1 MALSNKAQSIRRHR
15 LGGASRLQQALSL
28 RPRVRKLATRPSSRP
43 KIFFRRGCAARGDSR
58 RSCTFFRG
66 ESRQL
71 VPSPTKLWVQAGSKA
86 CPGSPSRPDADS
98 AARHARCPWRRP
110 PGPSQDRCSSTP
122 RPYPAACT
130 MRSIGGGRRCA
141 NRYPTCAISE
151 TSAIY
156 DASSRKATRGCAL
169 RGRIIVTT
177 AVQAACLHGWHSSRR
192 RRSRRHPAQAGR
204 IWRAMQPNSLV
215 GPSAWCSAA
224 PLLDRWQWAGP
235 SGPWGPVL
243 IMAACPHVWLL
254 HAWWGCWLELPRA
267 ALPCLSAK
275 YVQNGSISSQICPKS
290 RPLRPLRRL
299 RRGQS
304 CSPLGLWDDFFW
316 NFSENF
322 SIFVQ
327 IFLIV
332 AMHSAARAHHSG
344 TIHSSRCVLVRLH

>member
-1 MALSNKAQSIRRHR
+1 MDPAQSACHFVSCS
-15 LGGASRLQQALSL
+15 SRQTLH
-28 RPRVRKLATRPSSRP
+28 PRVGKLASGPSSRP
-43 KIFFRRGCAARGDSR
+43 KFSSGAAAPRAAILAAPAA
-58 RSCTFFRG
+58 FLRG

-71 VPSPTKLWVQAGSKA
+71 VPSPARFWVPGGIQAWA
-86 CPGSPSRPDADS
+86 GSPSRPDADS
-98 AARHARCPWRRP
+98 SARHARCPWRRP

-130 MRSIGGGRRCA
+130 MRSIGGGPHWA
-141 NRYPTCAISE
+141 NRYPTRAISE
-151 TSAIY
+151 TSAIC

-192 RRSRRHPAQAGR
+192 RRSRRHPAQAGC
-204 IWRAMQPNSLV
+204 IWRAMQPISLV

-243 IMAACPHVWLL
+243 IMAACAHVWLL
-254 HAWWGCWLELPRA
+254 HAWWGWLELPRA

-290 RPLRPLRRL
+290 RPSRPLRRL

-316 NFSENF
+316 NSSENF

-327 IFLIV
+327 NSFIV
-332 AMHSAARAHHSG
+332 AMHSALLLELITVVPFILRDAF
-344 TIHSSRCVLVRLH
+344 